1 MIIINKKANHI
12 EVICFFINDVI
23 EIEFSGFY
31 IFKKKV
37 FYSNRKND
45 YNKKGEPK

>member
-1 MIIINKKANHI
+1 MIIINKKSKSHYSDL
-12 EVICFFINDVI
+12 FFINDVI

-45 YNKKGEPK
+45 YNEKGEPK

>member
-1 MIIINKKANHI
+1 L
-12 EVICFFINDVI
+12 FFINEVI